1 MPSLTLTNTVSEKHS
16 SLGFILKTSHDTFS
30 ECWCSVMVLRP
41 EKGRDVAF
49 TSMHSVNSGIKGSN
63 HYSFVSLCPGV
74 MYLFSV
80 GTTRLLQAVSD
91 KPLSD
96 SNRHFVS
103 TIKKLITPP

>member
-1 MPSLTLTNTVSEKHS
+1 
-16 SLGFILKTSHDTFS
+16 
-30 ECWCSVMVLRP
+30 MVLRP

-49 TSMHSVNSGIKGSN
+49 TIMHSVNSGIKGSN

-74 MYLFSV
+74 MYLLSV

-103 TIKKLITPP
+103 TIKKTHHTTIKGLDTLQLGYFGISIIHQILFFPFLL